1 MASQLYSQ
9 SPKVSVL
16 MLAYNHERFIGRA
29 IESALRQET
38 KFDYEVVIGEDCS
51 TDTTRQVVSD
61 WQRKYPE
68 KIRCL
73 LPAQNLGIH
82 QNFLQTLQACVGE
95 YVAVLEGDDFWTS
108 PAKLQKQCDF
118 LDTQPEYA
126 ICFHNVAMFWD
137 GAEDRSW
144 SYSASDQK
152 QTSTLEDLLMVNFI
166 PTCSVMVRNGLI
178 RDLPDWTRGLKM
190 LDWPLFILNA
200 QHGYIG
206 YLNESMGAYRLHAD
220 GVYSGLDP
228 IEQELNKLKMY
239 EAIRGRFGS
248 RCDKLI
254 KDRIFRICGDLAVRY
269 AQRGDIELAK
279 RYARMSFIEK
289 PFSILS
295 QRAKMLLRAR
305 APRLFRLAHEINKR
319 SLHAREQFSSL
330 ERSEENGEAR
340 ITARSA

>member
-1 MASQLYSQ
+1 
-9 SPKVSVL
+9 
-16 MLAYNHERFIGRA
+16 
-29 IESALRQET
+29 
-38 KFDYEVVIGEDCS
+38 
-51 TDTTRQVVSD
+51 
-61 WQRKYPE
+61 
-68 KIRCL
+68 
-73 LPAQNLGIH
+73 
-82 QNFLQTLQACVGE
+82 
-95 YVAVLEGDDFWTS
+95 
-108 PAKLQKQCDF
+108 
-118 LDTQPEYA
+118 
-126 ICFHNVAMFWD
+126 
-137 GAEDRSW
+137 
-144 SYSASDQK
+144 
-152 QTSTLEDLLMVNFI
+152 
-166 PTCSVMVRNGLI
+166 
-178 RDLPDWTRGLKM
+178 
-190 LDWPLFILNA
+190 
-200 QHGYIG
+200 
-206 YLNESMGAYRLHAD
+206 MGAYRLHAD